1 MAKFYSPVDTT
12 DTFQTWLDRTNTL
25 TNDLATVIITTDGTA
40 AGALTSGN
48 AQINGNVDADVG
60 SFTSIKGGTNT
71 TTAALAINSD
81 VDMNFDAN
89 VDGDF
94 FDNGG
99 TFNVAAGTLTS
110 FYGDINIF
118 GPTLDVSAVTTFT
131 NPVVADITGNASSSS
146 TADAWTNAGTVTLG
160 GDVSGSFT
168 VDGSGD
174 VTTNITVTN
183 APQLADNDILT
194 KLSNVDGAGSGL
206 DADLFDGLEST
217 QFARKDQSETFA
229 GSVSMKDRATIVD
242 NVGVTWSISAVASE
256 DAIVITRNG
265 TRLFKLD
272 FNGNL
277 VVKGDITAFGTV

>member
-94 FDNGG
+94 FVNGG

-131 NPVVADITGNASSSS
+131 NPVVADITGSASSSS
-146 TADAWTNAGTVTLG
+146 TADAWTNARTVTLG

-174 VTTNITVTN
+174 IATNITVTN